1 MSKSL
6 LFSLVLICC
15 CRNVLGQEYPTR
27 WKQFTSVLYIYSIE
41 EDFKDSK
48 TSQSDFINSLLNQA
62 RLNVAKQVSIS
73 IKDKAELV
81 KNSLNGVTDI
91 KYSSNTSYSTEAS
104 MRLLKTDSEYY
115 SGTAKGFA
123 IAYLDKNELR
133 EYWSKEANSILSK
146 QETDY
151 AKAERMISLGYKEK
165 AKEALE
171 KIKTELSA
179 NTIGESLAWL
189 ELCSYPAD
197 QYQVF
202 LDRHVAIVKK
212 VEYTLLSLG
221 HGITIYLDYHSDL
234 FGEEYPAT
242 KNQLSAKMSSD
253 ERSFVENPL
262 EADWIIKIDAKAREG
277 QQSSLGN
284 NIVFFGYID
293 VSLIIVKCSTAQ
305 TVYKDAFSIKDGHTL
320 GYKQAA
326 MISFQN
332 LASQLYEVINEN
344 LKE

>member
-15 CRNVLGQEYPTR
+15 CSNVLGQEYPTR

-62 RLNVAKQVSIS
+62 RLNVAKQVSIL

-91 KYSSNTSYSTEAS
+91 KYSSNTTYSTEAS
-104 MRLLKTDSEYY
+104 IRLLKTDSEYY
-115 SGTAKGFA
+115 YGTAKGFA
-123 IAYLDKNELR
+123 IAYLDKKELR
-133 EYWSKEANSILSK
+133 EYWSKEANRILSV

-151 AKAERMISLGYKEK
+151 AKAERMISLGYKER

-179 NTIGESLAWL
+179 NTIEESLAWL

-197 QYQVF
+197 QYLVF
-202 LDRHVAIVKK
+202 LDRHVAMVRK
-212 VEYTLLSLG
+212 VEYALLTLG

-234 FGEEYPAT
+234 FGEEYPDT
-242 KNQLSAKMSSD
+242 KNQLSAKLSSD
-253 ERSFVENPL
+253 ERSFVEDPL
-262 EADWIIKIDAKAREG
+262 EADWIVKINAKARKG
-277 QQSSLGN
+277 QQST
-284 NIVFFGYID
+284 FGENTAYFVYVD
-293 VSLIIVKCSTAQ
+293 VSLTIIKGSTTQ
-305 TVYKDAFSIKDGHTL
+305 TVYKDAFSVKDGHTI

-326 MISFQN
+326 MMSFQN

>member
-15 CRNVLGQEYPTR
+15 CSNVLGQEYPTR

-62 RLNVAKQVSIS
+62 RLNVAKQVSIL

-91 KYSSNTSYSTEAS
+91 KYSSNTTYSTEAS
-104 MRLLKTDSEYY
+104 IRLLKTDSEYY
-115 SGTAKGFA
+115 YGTAKGFA
-123 IAYLDKNELR
+123 IAYLDKKELR
-133 EYWSKEANSILSK
+133 EYWSKEANRILSV

-151 AKAERMISLGYKEK
+151 AKAERMISLGYKER

-179 NTIGESLAWL
+179 NTIEESLAWL

-202 LDRHVAIVKK
+202 LDRHVAIVRK
-212 VEYTLLSLG
+212 VEYALLTLG

-234 FGEEYPAT
+234 FGEEYPDT
-242 KNQLSAKMSSD
+242 KNQLSAKLSSD
-253 ERSFVENPL
+253 ERSFVEDPL
-262 EADWIIKIDAKAREG
+262 EADWIVKIDAKAREG
-277 QQSSLGN
+277 QQITMSN
-284 NIVFFGYID
+284 NTVYFAFVD
-293 VSLIIVKCSTAQ
+293 VSLSIVKGSTVQ
-305 TVYKDAFSIKDGHTL
+305 VVFKDSFSVKEGDTRGFQ
-320 GYKQAA
+320 QAA
-326 MISFQN
+326 TLAFQN
-332 LASQLYEVINEN
+332 IAAQMYETIEN
-344 LKE
+344 NIKE